1 MNIIYAMLTRLKIS
15 GFKNLKDVDV
25 QFGPFT
31 CIAGL
36 NGVGKSNLFDAIHF
50 LSLLSNRSLMEAA
63 AFVRDDAGRSDSVQ
77 NLFSYSALGQT
88 ELIRLEAEM
97 IIPKTALDDLNQ
109 QANATTTFV
118 KYELHLRW
126 AGDSSDGLGP
136 IRIEREVLQHLLS
149 KEHNKHLSFPHDK
162 KKWRDEVV
170 KMGRRTVPYI
180 STSQSNDGVVIN
192 RHQDG
197 GSKGKPQPI
206 FAHSLPRTILSRA
219 NADESPTAL
228 CARREM
234 ESWRMLQL
242 EPSSLRQPDSFNSPT
257 CLSPNGGHL
266 PATISRIIEDSSE
279 DNGVEIQQITN
290 RLRELVPDVRRMR
303 IEKNERLERLT
314 LYVKLA
320 DGSEHAARSLSDGTL
335 RFLALVVLEA
345 DPTFTGVL
353 CFEEPENG
361 IHPQRISTIIELL
374 QDIATDPDE
383 VADITNPL
391 RQVIINTHSPEVVKI
406 IPDSSLLIARSV
418 VISVKNT
425 YETQVRFG
433 FLSDTWR
440 SSGLDQT
447 RDILNIANVSVYLAP
462 PQSDE
467 DSDARRV
474 IDRPD
479 AQEHLLLTYDNE

>member
-1 MNIIYAMLTRLKIS
+1 
-15 GFKNLKDVDV
+15 
-25 QFGPFT
+25 
-31 CIAGL
+31 
-36 NGVGKSNLFDAIHF
+36 
-50 LSLLSNRSLMEAA
+50 
-63 AFVRDDAGRSDSVQ
+63 
-77 NLFSYSALGQT
+77 
-88 ELIRLEAEM
+88 
-97 IIPKTALDDLNQ
+97 
-109 QANATTTFV
+109 
-118 KYELHLRW
+118 
-126 AGDSSDGLGP
+126 
-136 IRIEREVLQHLLS
+136 
-149 KEHNKHLSFPHDK
+149 
-162 KKWRDEVV
+162 
-170 KMGRRTVPYI
+170 
-180 STSQSNDGVVIN
+180 
-192 RHQDG
+192 
-197 GSKGKPQPI
+197 
-206 FAHSLPRTILSRA
+206 
-219 NADESPTAL
+219 
-228 CARREM
+228 
-234 ESWRMLQL
+234 
-242 EPSSLRQPDSFNSPT
+242 
-257 CLSPNGGHL
+257 
-266 PATISRIIEDSSE
+266 
-279 DNGVEIQQITN
+279 
-290 RLRELVPDVRRMR
+290 MR

-314 LYVKLA
+314 LYVELA

-406 IPDSSLLIARSV
+406 IPESSLLIAKSV